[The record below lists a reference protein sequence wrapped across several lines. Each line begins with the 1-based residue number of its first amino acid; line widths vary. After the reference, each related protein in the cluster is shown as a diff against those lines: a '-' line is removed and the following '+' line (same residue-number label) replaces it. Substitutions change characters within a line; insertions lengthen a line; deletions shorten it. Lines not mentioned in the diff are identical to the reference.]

1 MFQTSMQNTAVLRE
15 CMRTLQIE
23 SLTDVLGRANV
34 TSISKMR
41 DLDEATLTEILRK
54 EIIVPIVTGMKTL

>member
-1 MFQTSMQNTAVLRE
+1 MQNTAVLRE